1 PWYVGVTLFQ
11 PVVWLLLFGA
21 LFKNVVQ
28 IPGFEGTSYKDFLAP
43 GVVIMSAVFS
53 AGWNGMGTIED
64 LDRGVMDRF
73 LVAPVSRAPLILAVT
88 LLSGGV
94 MQLSRAPG
102 WSPTVGDCNPRN
114 WAVAA
119 GREAVSANADWAFV
133 MSRVGLLAA
142 LAIACVLLATRAF
155 RSYQRSA

>member
-1 PWYVGVTLFQ
+1 MTAVALNSWDMTRRWVLALWRQPWYVGVTLFQ

-73 LVAPVSRAPLILAVT
+73 LVAPVSRAPG
-88 LLSGGV
+88 S
-94 MQLSRAPG
+94 
-102 WSPTVGDCNPRN
+102 
-114 WAVAA
+114 AA
-119 GREAVSANADWAFV
+119 
-133 MSRVGLLAA
+133 
-142 LAIACVLLATRAF
+142 
-155 RSYQRSA
+155 